1 MTAIPVQHHTMGQD
15 SGKEDDILCPIT
27 PRDTV
32 RTQPTPTPD
41 IKNKEFKYRVSSP
54 PAPPKEVAIDGKLS
68 EAAGGPVMSGP
79 ARDGPDEAPDTAR
92 DHSSLTL
99 GRKTCPYVRG
109 GLCKEHGPGGKERWK
124 PIFKW
129 VTDEAG
135 NQTKVSSKRYFL
147 VCDLGLKNKK
157 LKQTKISFTKTTPVR
172 TNNCLVADNVPDNL
186 TNKGERLGV
195 FDDAREK
202 TTLSGGRQQQ
212 HCVKTDV
219 TREKIGDEK
228 LDSR

>member
-1 MTAIPVQHHTMGQD
+1 M
-15 SGKEDDILCPIT
+15 
-27 PRDTV
+27 
-32 RTQPTPTPD
+32 
-41 IKNKEFKYRVSSP
+41 
-54 PAPPKEVAIDGKLS
+54 
-68 EAAGGPVMSGP
+68 
-79 ARDGPDEAPDTAR
+79 
-92 DHSSLTL
+92 
-99 GRKTCPYVRG
+99 
-109 GLCKEHGPGGKERWK
+109 
-124 PIFKW
+124 
-129 VTDEAG
+129 TDEAG

-172 TNNCLVADNVPDNL
+172 KNNCLVADNVPDNL

-195 FDDAREK
+195 FDDARVN